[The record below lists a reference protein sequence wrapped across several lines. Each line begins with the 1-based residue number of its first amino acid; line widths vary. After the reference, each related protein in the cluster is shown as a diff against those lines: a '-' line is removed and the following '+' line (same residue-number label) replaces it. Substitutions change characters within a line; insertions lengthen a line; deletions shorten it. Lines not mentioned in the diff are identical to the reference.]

1 MSDGSL
7 SQEEIDALLQGADDL
22 ASTSMINE
30 SGVSASAPTPN
41 GLSQSEKNALN
52 EILSIEAESFSTTLT
67 TILSK
72 KVTFNNPVIS
82 EKRSD
87 DLRKQFSADFVN
99 IRLDF
104 ASGIVGDNLFLIKRP
119 DASIIGNLM
128 MNQGEENQ
136 PAEFD
141 ELYQSALGEAVSQM
155 NGAFITN
162 LTNKFGR
169 QIRVNPPQIG
179 VVTAPNKLYLPAGE
193 SLIEVFFS
201 LSIEG
206 NQTSGF
212 YQVFPMST
220 ARDLMS
226 MSAGSGAGAGR
237 GASPQMSFQKP
248 TQDFGQQ
255 QMGGGMGG
263 MGGMGMGMSGM
274 APQQP
279 AVNIQRVELPSLA
292 QQAGLSPEQAQ
303 NINLLLD
310 VPMQLTVELGR
321 TRMLI
326 KDILGLGEGSIIELD
341 KLAGEP
347 VDILVNNKLI
357 AKGEVVVIDENFGVR
372 VTDIISPMERIN
384 NM

>member
-22 ASTSMINE
+22 ASTSLMNE
-30 SGVSASAPTPN
+30 SGVSAAAATPS
-41 GLSQSEKNALN
+41 GLNQNEKNALA
-52 EILSIEAESFSTTLT
+52 EILNLEAESFSTTLT

-72 KVTFNNPVIS
+72 KVTFSNPVIS

-87 DLRKQFSADFVN
+87 DLRKQFVADFVN
-99 IRLDF
+99 VRLDF
-104 ASGIVGDNLFLIKRP
+104 SSGIVGDNLFLMKRT

-136 PAEFD
+136 PVEFD

-162 LTNKFGR
+162 VTNKYGK

-179 VVTAPNKLYLPAGE
+179 VVNAPNKLYLPSGDV
-193 SLIEVFFS
+193 LVEVFFS

-206 NQTSGF
+206 SSTGGF
-212 YQVFPMST
+212 YQIFPMST
-220 ARDLMS
+220 AKDFIGIGGGGRASAPS
-226 MSAGSGAGAGR
+226 MN
-237 GASPQMSFQKP
+237 FQKP
-248 TQDFGQQ
+248 AQDFNQ
-255 QMGGGMGG
+255 GGMGSMG
-263 MGGMGMGMSGM
+263 MGGMGMGGM
-274 APQQP
+274 GMQGMQQQQP
-279 AVNIQRVELPSLA
+279 AVSIQKVELPALA

-384 NM
+384 SMQ

>member
-30 SGVSASAPTPN
+30 SGVSASAQTPS

-179 VVTAPNKLYLPAGE
+179 VVTAPNKLYLPSGE

-206 NQTSGF
+206 TQTSGF

-226 MSAGSGAGAGR
+226 MSSSAGANAGR
-237 GASPQMSFQKP
+237 GPSPQMSFQKP
-248 TQDFGQQ
+248 TQDYGQQ
-255 QMGGGMGG
+255 QMGGMGG
-263 MGGMGMGMSGM
+263 MGGMNMGMPGM

>member
-22 ASTSMINE
+22 ASTSLMNE
-30 SGVSASAPTPN
+30 SGVSATAATPS
-41 GLSQSEKNALN
+41 GLNQSEKNALA
-52 EILSIEAESFSTTLT
+52 EILNLEAESFSTTLT

-72 KVTFNNPVIS
+72 KVTFSNPVVS

-87 DLRKQFSADFVN
+87 DLRKQFVADFVN
-99 IRLDF
+99 VRLDF
-104 ASGIVGDNLFLIKRP
+104 SSGIVGDNLFLMKRT
-119 DASIIGNLM
+119 DASVIGNLM

-141 ELYQSALGEAVSQM
+141 ELYQSALGEAISQM

-162 LTNKFGR
+162 MTNKYGK
-169 QIRVNPPQIG
+169 QVRVNPPQIG
-179 VVTAPNKLYLPAGE
+179 VVNAPNKLYLPSGDV
-193 SLIEVFFS
+193 LIEVFFS

-206 NQTSGF
+206 TATSGF
-212 YQVFPMST
+212 FQIFPMST
-220 ARDLMS
+220 SKDFIALTGGARGGSPS
-226 MSAGSGAGAGR
+226 MN
-237 GASPQMSFQKP
+237 FQKP
-248 TQDFGQQ
+248 AQDFNQGS
-255 QMGGGMGG
+255 MGGGT
-263 MGGMGMGMSGM
+263 GMGMGMPGM
-274 APQQP
+274 QQP
-279 AVNIQRVELPSLA
+279 QPSVSIQKVELPSLA

-384 NM
+384 SL